1 MKTKSLHCMK
11 SWTVIRDEDTCK
23 EALKRIQKIF
33 HALPGTPEF
42 DELELLSILVDEYEN
57 KHFNISTPEPI
68 EIIHFVIR
76 QKGLRQTD
84 LVGILGDK
92 TTVSK
97 VLHRKRPLTIDMI
110 RKFSKAFN
118 ISADL
123 LIQEY
128 ALAC

>member
-1 MKTKSLHCMK
+1 MEN
-11 SWTVIRDEDTCK
+11 WNVIRDEAYYNK
-23 EALKRIQKIF
+23 VIKRIQEIF
-33 HALPGTPEF
+33 HAEPGTHEF

-57 KHFNISTPEPI
+57 KHFNISTPKPI
-68 EIIHFVIR
+68 EIIKFVIR
-76 QKGLRQTD
+76 QRGLRQID

-92 TTVSK
+92 TNVSK
-97 VLHRKRPLTIDMI
+97 VLNRKRPLTIQMI

-128 ALAC
+128 ELV

>member
-1 MKTKSLHCMK
+1 MEN
-11 SWTVIRDEDTCK
+11 WNVIRDETYYIK
-23 EALKRIQKIF
+23 AIKRIQEIF
-33 HALPGTPEF
+33 HAESGTPEF

-57 KHFNISTPEPI
+57 KHFNISTPKPI
-68 EIIHFVIR
+68 EIIQFVIR
-76 QKGLRQTD
+76 QRGLRQTD

-92 TTVSK
+92 TNVSK
-97 VLHRKRPLTIDMI
+97 VLNRKRPLTIDMI

-128 ALAC
+128 ELV